1 VKFLVDESVGIAVSQ
16 KLRQMNLDVV
26 SVIQTMKGAS
36 DEEVIRREIEDNRVI
51 MHACIKKY
59 KETIL
64 GNILVA
70 SEKKIRIRRLG

>member
-1 VKFLVDESVGIAVSQ
+1 MKFLVDESVGIAVSQ